1 MKKKLTIEKFLEF
14 QQQLQKE
21 ILSLEV
27 NFSLLHYIENYVF
40 KNFLQ
45 NQRLIL
51 FRFILFLLVFRIILH
66 LNNYIII
73 VVIV

>member
-27 NFSLLHYIENYVF
+27 NFSLLYYIEIYVF
-40 KNFLQ
+40 
-45 NQRLIL
+45 
-51 FRFILFLLVFRIILH
+51 
-66 LNNYIII
+66 
-73 VVIV
+73 

>member
-27 NFSLLHYIENYVF
+27 NFSLLHYIEIYVF
-40 KNFLQ
+40 
-45 NQRLIL
+45 
-51 FRFILFLLVFRIILH
+51 
-66 LNNYIII
+66 
-73 VVIV
+73 